1 MKQREHCSPRRK
13 SRRRGWQA
21 LGNNSLRNRLLLN
34 NSHSFID
41 SLQPILK
48 VKRKEAEEGSRKL
61 MLEVEAM
68 RLEREATLA
77 REEMNRTKISDQS
90 KLLYAEAFGSINLG
104 KETGDADVEDLEEL
118 KKQAGELT
126 EQLAEKDKQVEDLQ
140 SKVEKLQQEVEQA
153 RCEVEEAD
161 GYNFTV
167 VEASKQHAREL
178 EQKDAVV
185 RDCRTYIDSLT
196 DQVNSRSEE
205 LEQAQE
211 KLLKYDQLQEE
222 VEQLQ
227 EQLDVKQS
235 EVEKL
240 EREVEEK
247 QGEVEVLQEKLLN
260 SSQLQARDE
269 EIAGL
274 QAELALTPRE
284 GEPDEEMEEQLGRIR
299 FLEDQL
305 QMKNNLE
312 ECLKEEKEKVSD
324 LESELANKVEVQQRL
339 EEELTSLKALASQL
353 EAGREEAETMKAE
366 KMVECNKQVTDLRQ
380 DLNKRNE
387 QVLGFVQKL
396 KEIKNSMKQ
405 KGGRSASPIDLD
417 ANCGSTESLDWDYEG
432 ILEHSTEF
440 IQRLVGE
447 TEDVPDVDERL
458 EELEREKEEREMRVR
473 SLEEEILEKDEN
485 VAELRKALETS
496 EVEQEELMA
505 YLNSRLGEIRQLKEE
520 MEAVKESK
528 VIWEQKLQKS
538 LTAIQGFVIENQKLQ
553 EKVAREEERRLE
565 VEEEVSKLKEQ
576 IMKEGEQAS
585 KGGGMRVN
593 QAVALSKQ
601 REQFAERLAVYRGR
615 YVKLHIILETV
626 NSIE

>member
-21 LGNNSLRNRLLLN
+21 SGNNLLRNRLLLN
-34 NSHSFID
+34 NSHLFID

-284 GEPDEEMEEQLGRIR
+284 GEPDEEMEEQLDRIR

-324 LESELANKVEVQQRL
+324 LESELVNKVEVQQRL

-405 KGGRSASPIDLD
+405 KGGRSTTPIDLD

-458 EELEREKEEREMRVR
+458 EELEREKQEREMRVR

-576 IMKEGEQAS
+576 IVKEGEQAS

-615 YVKLHIILETV
+615 YVKLHIILESHQF
-626 NSIE
+626 N

>member
-1 MKQREHCSPRRK
+1 M
-13 SRRRGWQA
+13 
-21 LGNNSLRNRLLLN
+21 
-34 NSHSFID
+34 
-41 SLQPILK
+41 
-48 VKRKEAEEGSRKL
+48 KRKEAEESSKKL

-68 RLEREATLA
+68 KLEREATIA

-104 KETGDADVEDLEEL
+104 KEVGDVDAVEDSEML
-118 KKQAGELT
+118 KKQAEDLA
-126 EQLAEKDKQVEDLQ
+126 EQVAEKDKQVEMLQ
-140 SKVEKLQQEVEQA
+140 CKVEELQQEVEQA

-161 GYNFTV
+161 RYNYQV

-196 DQVNSRSEE
+196 DQVNARSEE

-211 KLLKYDQLQEE
+211 KLLKHDQLQEE

-227 EQLDVKQS
+227 EQLDVKQI
-235 EVEKL
+235 EMEKL
-240 EREVEEK
+240 ETELQEK
-247 QGEVEVLQEKLLN
+247 QGEIELLQEKLLN

-284 GEPDEEMEEQLGRIR
+284 GEPAEEMEEQLGRIR
-299 FLEDQL
+299 FLESQL
-305 QMKNNLE
+305 EMRNNLE
-312 ECLKEEKEKVSD
+312 ECLKEEKKKVSD
-324 LESELANKVEVQQRL
+324 LESELVNSVDVQQRL
-339 EEELTSLKALASQL
+339 EEELSSLKVLAAQL
-353 EAGREEAETMKAE
+353 EAGREEAEAMQAE
-366 KMVECNKQVTDLRQ
+366 KMTECNKQVTELRQ

-396 KEIKNSMKQ
+396 KEIKRSMKQ
-405 KGGRSASPIDLD
+405 KGRSTTPITDLD
-417 ANCGSTESLDWDYEG
+417 TDYGSTESLDWDYEG

-458 EELEREKEEREMRVR
+458 EQLEREKEEREGRMRN
-473 SLEEEILEKDEN
+473 LEEELLEKDEN

-553 EKVAREEERRLE
+553 EKVAREEERRVE
-565 VEEEVSKLKEQ
+565 QEEEVIKLKEQ
-576 IMKEGEQAS
+576 IRMQEEREKAPNN
-585 KGGGMRVN
+585 GGRLRGN
-593 QAVALSKQ
+593 QTVALSKQ
-601 REQFAERLAVYRGR
+601 REQFAERLTVYRGR
-615 YVKLHIILETV
+615 SVKIYICLDSKSL
-626 NSIE
+626 

>member
-1 MKQREHCSPRRK
+1 MASLRQQMTEEQVEHC
-13 SRRRGWQA
+13 
-21 LGNNSLRNRLLLN
+21 LNSLNIFLW
-34 NSHSFID
+34 
-41 SLQPILK
+41 PILK
-48 VKRKEAEEGSRKL
+48 AKRMEAEESSRKL
-61 MLEVEAM
+61 ILEVEAM
-68 RLEREATLA
+68 RLDREAALA

-104 KETGDADVEDLEEL
+104 KEVGDADADAEDSEKL
-118 KKQAGELT
+118 KKQAEELA
-126 EQLAEKDKQVEDLQ
+126 EQVTEKDKQVEDLQ
-140 SKVEKLQQEVEQA
+140 SKVEKLQHEVEQA

-161 GYNFTV
+161 GYNYTV

-178 EQKDAVV
+178 EQKEAVV

-196 DQVNSRSEE
+196 DQVNARSEE

-240 EREVEEK
+240 ETDLQEKQREV
-247 QGEVEVLQEKLLN
+247 QLLQEKLLN

-305 QMKNNLE
+305 EMRNDLE
-312 ECLKEEKEKVSD
+312 KCLKEEKEKVSD
-324 LESELANKVEVQQRL
+324 LESELENRVEVQQRL
-339 EEELTSLKALASQL
+339 EEELSSLKVFTSQL
-353 EAGREEAETMKAE
+353 EAGREEAEAMQAA
-366 KMVECNKQVTDLRQ
+366 KMTECNKQVTDLRE

-396 KEIKNSMKQ
+396 KEIKRSMKQ
-405 KGGRSASPIDLD
+405 KGGSTTHIDLD
-417 ANCGSTESLDWDYEG
+417 TDCGSTESLDWDYEG

-447 TEDVPDVDERL
+447 SEDIPNVDERL
-458 EELEREKEEREMRVR
+458 EELEREKEKREERVR
-473 SLEEEILEKDEN
+473 HLEEEILEKDEN
-485 VAELRKALETS
+485 AAELRKALETS

-505 YLNSRLGEIRQLKEE
+505 YLNSRLGEIRQLKED

-553 EKVAREEERRLE
+553 EKVAREDERRVEL
-565 VEEEVSKLKEQ
+565 EEEVSKLKEQ
-576 IMKEGEQAS
+576 IMQDGKKAP
-585 KGGGMRVN
+585 KGGNLRGN
-593 QAVALSKQ
+593 QSVALSKQ
-601 REQFAERLAVYRGR
+601 REQFAERLAIYRGR
-615 YVKLHIILETV
+615 SVKLHNTLKCVIILKLHNTV
-626 NSIE
+626 LYL

>member
-1 MKQREHCSPRRK
+1 MPILVMIC
-13 SRRRGWQA
+13 W
-21 LGNNSLRNRLLLN
+21 LLLN
-34 NSHSFID
+34 TF
-41 SLQPILK
+41 LRLILK
-48 VKRKEAEEGSRKL
+48 LKRKEAEESSRKL
-61 MLEVEAM
+61 TLEVEAM
-68 RLEREATLA
+68 KLDREQAVA

-104 KETGDADVEDLEEL
+104 KEVGDADVEDLEDL
-118 KKQAGELT
+118 KKQAEDLA
-126 EQLAEKDKQVEDLQ
+126 EQVAEKDKQVEELQ
-140 SKVEKLQQEVEQA
+140 SKVERLQLEVEQA

-196 DQVNSRSEE
+196 DQVNARSEE
-205 LEQAQE
+205 LEQVQE

-227 EQLDVKQS
+227 EQLDVKQG

-240 EREVEEK
+240 ETELQEK
-247 QGEVEVLQEKLLN
+247 QGEVELLQEKLLN

-284 GEPDEEMEEQLGRIR
+284 GEPDEELEEQLIKIR
-299 FLEDQL
+299 SLEDQL
-305 QMKNNLE
+305 HMRSDLE

-324 LESELANKVEVQQRL
+324 LESELVSRVEVQQKL
-339 EEELTSLKALASQL
+339 EEELTSLKAFASQL
-353 EAGREEAETMKAE
+353 EAGREEAEAMKAE
-366 KMVECNKQVTDLRQ
+366 KMTECNRQVTELRQ

-396 KEIKNSMKQ
+396 KEIKKSMKQ
-405 KGGRSASPIDLD
+405 KGRTTPITDLD
-417 ANCGSTESLDWDYEG
+417 TDCGSTESLDWDYEG

-447 TEDVPDVDERL
+447 TEEVADVDERL
-458 EELEREKEEREMRVR
+458 EGLEKEKEEREGRLR
-473 SLEEEILEKDEN
+473 ELEEEILEKDEN

-528 VIWEQKLQKS
+528 ILWEQKLQKS
-538 LTAIQGFVIENQKLQ
+538 LTAIQGFVTENQKLQ
-553 EKVAREEERRLE
+553 EKVSREEERRVEL
-565 VEEEVSKLKEQ
+565 EEEVSKLKEQ
-576 IMKEGEQAS
+576 VMQEGEQVT
-585 KGGGMRVN
+585 KGGRLREN
-593 QAVALSKQ
+593 QTVALSKQ

-615 YVKLHIILETV
+615 FDQLLKAWKSGRVACELMRVRLE
-626 NSIE
+626 ELAH

>member
-1 MKQREHCSPRRK
+1 M
-13 SRRRGWQA
+13 
-21 LGNNSLRNRLLLN
+21 
-34 NSHSFID
+34 
-41 SLQPILK
+41 
-48 VKRKEAEEGSRKL
+48 KRKEAEEGSRKL

-178 EQKDAVV
+178 KQKDAVV

-247 QGEVEVLQEKLLN
+247 QGEVDVLQEKLLN

-284 GEPDEEMEEQLGRIR
+284 GEPDEEIEEQLDRIR

-324 LESELANKVEVQQRL
+324 LESELVNKVEVQQRL

-396 KEIKNSMKQ
+396 KEIKKSMKQ
-405 KGGRSASPIDLD
+405 KGGRSTTPIDLD

-553 EKVAREEERRLE
+553 EKVAREEERRVEL
-565 VEEEVSKLKEQ
+565 EEEVSKLKEQ
-576 IMKEGEQAS
+576 IVKEGEQAS

-615 YVKLHIILETV
+615 SVKLHIIL

>member
-68 RLEREATLA
+68 RLEREANIA

-161 GYNFTV
+161 GYNYTV

-178 EQKDAVV
+178 EQKNAVV

-615 YVKLHIILETV
+615 SVKLHIIL